1 MISGISSDNTL
12 CAIVSF
18 RMSILIHALTSM
30 VVYLNAIEI
39 MTWIRRLQNTL
50 CHIGIYGL
58 FVGNKTSC
66 FMILGCNIIS
76 MHDTMM
82 SYVTN
87 NGFTNV
93 GESLSSKFRKLNNTL
108 HMPIPFKHTITY
120 IIAAFLVIKI
130 NSF

>member
-1 MISGISSDNTL
+1 
-12 CAIVSF
+12 
-18 RMSILIHALTSM
+18 
-30 VVYLNAIEI
+30 
-39 MTWIRRLQNTL
+39 
-50 CHIGIYGL
+50 
-58 FVGNKTSC
+58 
-66 FMILGCNIIS
+66 MILGCNIIS

-93 GESLSSKFRKLNNTL
+93 VESLSSKFRKLNNTL
-108 HMPIPFKHTITY
+108 YMPIPFKHTITY